1 VLRRNTGSCHAGAF
15 TGQFKNET
23 LADNASYKPGKPAN
37 QEDEMDTTRRMFVG
51 MSTAAVAAGMAPAA
65 AAPPAAMSPAKDK
78 FWIAA
83 VTPCDRNYEF
93 DAGAYAEQ
101 LAWWKSQG
109 AEGVLVLGTN
119 GEGPSFSVAERKKI
133 AETAVKNRNGLDL
146 IITTGTANFKETI
159 ELSQHAASIGGD
171 SVLIQPPFYYKNP
184 KADGLLEYFR
194 LVMAK
199 LPASTQVRYYDIP
212 QVTGV
217 TINPA
222 FVTAMAQQHPNFV
235 GIKNSH
241 GVADEFEALST
252 QTQDRLNIISGT
264 DNNMLA
270 ALKHGN
276 GVILGSGNVYTKI
289 VAGIFAAHRAGQDP
303 QPAFDKLTKA
313 TSLMAA
319 NGYSSNYNA
328 IKYALNLMMGSDRV
342 NIARPPHV
350 PLTDD
355 EKARLR
361 AGVAQLKTMA

>member
-1 VLRRNTGSCHAGAF
+1 
-15 TGQFKNET
+15 
-23 LADNASYKPGKPAN
+23 
-37 QEDEMDTTRRMFVG
+37 MDTTRRMFVG
-51 MSTAAVAAGMAPAA
+51 MSTAAVAAAATPAM
-65 AAPPAAMSPAKDK
+65 AAPISAAKDK

-83 VTPCDRNYEF
+83 VTPCDKNYEF
-93 DAGAYAEQ
+93 DAAAYAEQ

-109 AEGVLVLGTN
+109 ADGVLVLGTN

-133 AETAVKNRNGLDL
+133 AETAVKHRNGLDL

-159 ELSQHAASIGGD
+159 ELSQHAAAIGGD

-184 KADGLLEYFR
+184 KTDGLLEYFR
-194 LVMAK
+194 LVLAK
-199 LPASTQVRYYDIP
+199 LPASTMVRYYDIP

-222 FVTAMAQQHPNFV
+222 FVTAMAERHSNFV

-252 QTQDRLNIISGT
+252 QTPGRLNIISGT

-276 GVILGSGNVYTKI
+276 GVILGSGNVYTKL
-289 VAGIFAAHRAGQDP
+289 VAGIFAAHRAGQDV
-303 QPAFDKLTKA
+303 QPAYDKLVKA
-313 TSLMAA
+313 TSMMQA
-319 NGYSSNYNA
+319 NGYGSNYNA

-342 NIARPPHV
+342 NLARPPHV
-350 PLTDD
+350 ALTDD
-355 EKARLR
+355 EKTKLK
-361 AGVAQLKTMA
+361 AGVAQLKTMV

>member
-1 VLRRNTGSCHAGAF
+1 MLRRSKAATYLQPRA
-15 TGQFKNET
+15 EVR
-23 LADNASYKPGKPAN
+23 LWPPAN
-37 QEDEMDTTRRMFVG
+37 DAGQNIERQPAAQRESDMDTTRRMFVG
-51 MSTAAVAAGMAPAA
+51 MGAATAAMAASAPSALS
-65 AAPPAAMSPAKDK
+65 APMSNAKDK

-83 VTPCDRNYEF
+83 TTPCDRNYEF

-109 AEGVLVLGTN
+109 ADGVLVLGTN

-133 AETAVKNRNGLDL
+133 AETAIKHRNGLDL
-146 IITTGTANFKETI
+146 IITTGTPNFKETI
-159 ELSQHAASIGGD
+159 ELSQHAAAIGGD
-171 SVLIQPPFYYKNP
+171 SVLIQPPFYFKNP
-184 KADGLLEYFR
+184 QADGLLEYFR
-194 LVMAK
+194 VVMEK
-199 LPASTQVRYYDIP
+199 LPASLAVRYYDIP

-217 TINPA
+217 TITPA
-222 FVTAMAQQHPNFV
+222 FVTAMAERHPNFV

-241 GVADEFEALST
+241 GVANEFEALST
-252 QTQDRLNIISGT
+252 QTPGRLNIISGT

-328 IKYALNLMMGSDRV
+328 IKYALNLMMGADRV
-342 NIARPPHV
+342 NVARPPHI
-350 PLTDD
+350 PLTDE
-355 EKARLR
+355 EKAKLR
-361 AGVAQLKTMA
+361 AGVAQLRTMA

>member
-1 VLRRNTGSCHAGAF
+1 
-15 TGQFKNET
+15 
-23 LADNASYKPGKPAN
+23 
-37 QEDEMDTTRRMFVG
+37 MDTTRRMFVG
-51 MSTAAVAAGMAPAA
+51 MGAATAAMAAGAIPSVAAPVSAT
-65 AAPPAAMSPAKDK
+65 KDK

-83 VTPCDRNYEF
+83 VTPCDKNYEF
-93 DAGAYAEQ
+93 DAGAYADQ

-109 AEGVLVLGTN
+109 ADGVLVLGTN

-133 AETAVKNRNGLDL
+133 AETAIKNRNGLDL
-146 IITTGTANFKETI
+146 IVTTGTPNFKETI
-159 ELSQHAASIGGD
+159 ELSQHAASIGAD
-171 SVLIQPPFYYKNP
+171 SLLIQPPFYYKNP
-184 KADGLLEYFR
+184 KTDGLLEYFR

-217 TINPA
+217 TITPA
-222 FVTAMAQQHPNFV
+222 FVTQMAEQHPNFI

-252 QTQDRLNIISGT
+252 QTPSRLNIISGT

-276 GVILGSGNVYTKI
+276 GVILGSGNVYTRL
-289 VAGIFAAHRAGQDP
+289 VANIFAAHRAGQDP

-328 IKYALNLMMGSDRV
+328 IKYALNLMMGSNRV

-350 PLTDD
+350 PLTDE
-355 EKARLR
+355 EKAKLR
-361 AGVAQLKTMA
+361 TGVAQLKALG

>member
-1 VLRRNTGSCHAGAF
+1 MDLDRRN
-15 TGQFKNET
+15 
-23 LADNASYKPGKPAN
+23 
-37 QEDEMDTTRRMFVG
+37 FVG
-51 MSTAAVAAGMAPAA
+51 MGTVALAGAAVPAM
-65 AAPPAAMSPAKDK
+65 AAPTKMAKDK

-83 VTPCDRNYEF
+83 VTPCDKNYEF
-93 DAGAYAEQ
+93 DAGAYSEQ

-109 AEGVLVLGTN
+109 ADGVLVLGTN

-133 AETAVKNRNGLDL
+133 AETAIKNRNGLDL
-146 IITTGTANFKETI
+146 IVTTGTPNFKETI
-159 ELSQHAASIGGD
+159 ELSQHAASIGAD
-171 SVLIQPPFYYKNP
+171 SLLIQPPFYYKNP
-184 KADGLLEYFR
+184 NTQGLLEYFR
-194 LVMAK
+194 VVMSK
-199 LPASTQVRYYDIP
+199 LPASMPVRYYDIP

-222 FVTAMAQQHPNFV
+222 FVSAMAEQHLNFI

-252 QTQDRLNIISGT
+252 QTPPRLNIISGT
-264 DNNMLA
+264 DNNTLA

-276 GVILGSGNVYTKI
+276 GVILGSGNVYTKL
-289 VAGIFAAHRAGQDP
+289 VAHIFAAHRAGQDP

-342 NIARPPHV
+342 SIARPPHM

-355 EKARLR
+355 EKAKLR
-361 AGVAQLKTMA
+361 AGVIQLKAMA

>member
-1 VLRRNTGSCHAGAF
+1 MN
-15 TGQFKNET
+15 
-23 LADNASYKPGKPAN
+23 
-37 QEDEMDTTRRMFVG
+37 TTRRMFVG
-51 MSTAAVAAGMAPAA
+51 MSAAAVAAVGTPAVGAP
-65 AAPPAAMSPAKDK
+65 MSKAKDK

-83 VTPCDRNYEF
+83 VTPCDKNYEF

-109 AEGVLVLGTN
+109 ADGVLVLGTN

-146 IITTGTANFKETI
+146 IITTGTPNFKETI

-171 SVLIQPPFYYKNP
+171 SMLIQPPFYYKNP
-184 KADGLLEYFR
+184 KTDGLLEYFR

-199 LPASTQVRYYDIP
+199 LPASAQVRYYDIP

-222 FVTAMAQQHPNFV
+222 FVTAMAERYPNFV

-252 QTQDRLNIISGT
+252 QTPGRLNIISGT

-276 GVILGSGNVYTKI
+276 GVILGSGNVYTKL

-303 QPAFDKLTKA
+303 QPAYDKLTKA
-313 TSLMAA
+313 TSMMAA
-319 NGYSSNYNA
+319 NGYGSNYNA

-342 NIARPPHV
+342 SMARPPHV
-350 PLTDD
+350 LLTDE
-355 EKARLR
+355 EKAKLR
-361 AGVAQLKTMA
+361 IGVAQLKTMA

>member
-1 VLRRNTGSCHAGAF
+1 
-15 TGQFKNET
+15 
-23 LADNASYKPGKPAN
+23 
-37 QEDEMDTTRRMFVG
+37 MDTTRRMFVG
-51 MSTAAVAAGMAPAA
+51 MGAA
-65 AAPPAAMSPAKDK
+65 AAAVSAAPAMAATPISTAKDK

-83 VTPCDRNYEF
+83 TTPCDANYEF
-93 DAGAYAEQ
+93 DAAAYAEQ

-109 AEGVLVLGTN
+109 ADGVLVLGTN

-133 AETAVKNRNGLDL
+133 AETAVKHRNGLDL
-146 IITTGTANFKETI
+146 IITTGTPNFKETI
-159 ELSQHAASIGGD
+159 ELSQHAAAIGGD

-184 KADGLLEYFR
+184 KTDGLLEYFR

-199 LPASTQVRYYDIP
+199 LPSTAQVRYYDIP

-222 FVTAMAQQHPNFV
+222 FVTAMAERHPNFI

-252 QTQDRLNIISGT
+252 QTPGRLNIISGT

-270 ALKHGN
+270 ALRHGN
-276 GVILGSGNVYTKI
+276 GVILGSGNVYTKL
-289 VAGIFAAHRAGQDP
+289 VAGVFAAHRAGQDP

-313 TSLMAA
+313 TSMMAA
-319 NGYSSNYNA
+319 NGYGSNYNA
-328 IKYALNLMMGSDRV
+328 IKYALNLMMGSSRV

-350 PLTDD
+350 PLSDD
-355 EKARLR
+355 EKAKLR
-361 AGVAQLKTMA
+361 AGVAQLKSMV

>member
-1 VLRRNTGSCHAGAF
+1 
-15 TGQFKNET
+15 
-23 LADNASYKPGKPAN
+23 
-37 QEDEMDTTRRMFVG
+37 MDTTRRMFVG
-51 MSTAAVAAGMAPAA
+51 MSTAAMAAA
-65 AAPPAAMSPAKDK
+65 AAPAMAAPISAAKDK
-78 FWIAA
+78 FWIAG
-83 VTPCDRNYEF
+83 VTPCDKNYEF

-109 AEGVLVLGTN
+109 ADGVLVLGTN

-133 AETAVKNRNGLDL
+133 AETAVKHRNGLDL

-159 ELSQHAASIGGD
+159 ELSQHAAAIGGE

-184 KADGLLEYFR
+184 KTDGLLEYFR

-222 FVTAMAQQHPNFV
+222 FVTAMAERHPNFV

-241 GVADEFEALST
+241 GVPDEFEALST
-252 QTQDRLNIISGT
+252 QTPSRLNIISGT

-276 GVILGSGNVYTKI
+276 GVILGSGNVYTKL
-289 VAGIFAAHRAGQDP
+289 VAGIFAAHRAGQDV
-303 QPAFDKLTKA
+303 QPAYDKLVKA
-313 TSLMAA
+313 TSMMQA
-319 NGYSSNYNA
+319 NGYGSNYNA

-342 NIARPPHV
+342 NLARPPHV
-350 PLTDD
+350 ALTED
-355 EKARLR
+355 EKAKLR
-361 AGVAQLKTMA
+361 VGVAQLKTMI

>member
-1 VLRRNTGSCHAGAF
+1 
-15 TGQFKNET
+15 
-23 LADNASYKPGKPAN
+23 
-37 QEDEMDTTRRMFVG
+37 MDTTRRMFVG
-51 MSTAAVAAGMAPAA
+51 MGAASAAVAASGAPAVA
-65 AAPPAAMSPAKDK
+65 ATAPISSAKDK

-83 VTPCDRNYEF
+83 TTPCDKNYEF
-93 DAGAYAEQ
+93 DAAAYAEQ

-109 AEGVLVLGTN
+109 ADGVLVLGTN

-133 AETAVKNRNGLDL
+133 AETAIKHRNGLDL
-146 IITTGTANFKETI
+146 IITTGTPNFKETI
-159 ELSQHAASIGGD
+159 ELSQHAAAIGGD

-184 KADGLLEYFR
+184 KTDGLLEYFR

-199 LPASTQVRYYDIP
+199 LPASTKVRYYDIP

-222 FVTAMAQQHPNFV
+222 FVTAMAEQHPNFI

-252 QTQDRLNIISGT
+252 QTPNRLNIISGT

-289 VAGIFAAHRAGQDP
+289 VAGIFAAHRAGQDV

-342 NIARPPHV
+342 NMARPPHV
-350 PLTDD
+350 PLSDD
-355 EKARLR
+355 EKAKLR
-361 AGVAQLKTMA
+361 AGVAQLKTMV